1 MAPNDMLG
9 RIPPQNE
16 EAERAVL
23 GAILLNEKVLV
34 EVTDFLGKDDFYKV
48 AHQQLFGAIVSFRQE
63 SAETLDLITLSSY
76 LKRKDLVDQ
85 CGGLSYI
92 STLTSDVPTTTNAAY
107 YAKILKALSQRRKLL
122 LFSSKLKDKAY
133 DESHDIQKVIDEG
146 EQELSKLSNETAG
159 SDNYYSIKDLITS
172 TISDIELRSTSG
184 VKNGFETGYT
194 SLDSITGGLKKQDFI
209 IVGARPSIGK
219 TAFAL
224 SLTLNMIVKKKYRV
238 GFFSLEMSASS
249 LMERLLT
256 GHSRVDFSH
265 IRKATLRN
273 SEMSAIIDASSS
285 LYEAELYIQDTPN
298 MKLMELRAQARRMKL
313 EHDIQIIFIDY
324 IGLIDAEADA
334 RVPRHEQISIISR
347 SLKQLAR
354 ELDVP
359 VVCLSQ
365 VGRQADG
372 VEPKLSDLRDSG
384 SIEQDADVVV
394 LLHRDVTKNRT
405 DDPEEREKN
414 NLQETKIIMAKN
426 RNGETGTF
434 TLAFVSNIVRFEEL
448 EFSHKYV
455 AGNNPNA

>member
-1 MAPNDMLG
+1 MASNSMIG
-9 RIPPQNE
+9 RVPPQNE

-34 EVTDFLGKDDFYKV
+34 DVTDFLGKDDFYKV
-48 AHQQLFGAIVSFRQE
+48 AHQQLFGAIVTFRQE
-63 SAETLDLITLSSY
+63 SSESLDLITLSAY
-76 LKRKDLVDQ
+76 LKKKDLVDA

-92 STLTSDVPTTTNAAY
+92 STLTSDVPTTTNAVY
-107 YAKILKALSQRRKLL
+107 YAKILKAISQRRKLL
-122 LFSSKLKDKAY
+122 LFTSKLRDHAY

-146 EQELSKLSNETAG
+146 EQSLSKLSNETAG
-159 SDNYYSIKDLITS
+159 SDNYFNIKDLITT
-172 TISDIELRSTSG
+172 TINDIETRSTSG
-184 VKNGFETGYT
+184 VKNGFESGYT
-194 SLDSITGGLKKQDFI
+194 SLDSITGGFKKQEFI

-238 GFFSLEMSASS
+238 GFFSLEMSAAS

-256 GHSRVDFSH
+256 GQSRVDFSH
-265 IRKATLRN
+265 IRKATLKS
-273 SEMSAIIDASSS
+273 SEMSAIIDASGT
-285 LYEAELYIQDTPN
+285 LYESELYIQDTPN

-313 EHDIQIIFIDY
+313 EHDIQIIYIDY

-334 RVPRHEQISIISR
+334 RIPRHEQISIISR

-354 ELDVP
+354 ELDLP
-359 VVCLSQ
+359 VVCLCQ

-384 SIEQDADVVV
+384 SIEQDADVVI
-394 LLHRDVTKNRT
+394 LLHRDVGKNRT
-405 DDPEEREKN
+405 DDEEERKKN
-414 NLQETKIIMAKN
+414 LTQETKIIMAKN
-426 RNGETGTF
+426 RNGETGMF
-434 TLAFVSNIVRFEEL
+434 SLSFVSNIVRFEEL

>member
-1 MAPNDMLG
+1 M
-9 RIPPQNE
+9 
-16 EAERAVL
+16 
-23 GAILLNEKVLV
+23 
-34 EVTDFLGKDDFYKV
+34 
-48 AHQQLFGAIVSFRQE
+48 
-63 SAETLDLITLSSY
+63 
-76 LKRKDLVDQ
+76 
-85 CGGLSYI
+85 
-92 STLTSDVPTTTNAAY
+92 
-107 YAKILKALSQRRKLL
+107 
-122 LFSSKLKDKAY
+122 
-133 DESHDIQKVIDEG
+133 
-146 EQELSKLSNETAG
+146 
-159 SDNYYSIKDLITS
+159 
-172 TISDIELRSTSG
+172 RSTSG
-184 VKNGFETGYT
+184 IKNGFETGFLP
-194 SLDSITGGLKKQDFI
+194 LDSITGGFKKQEFI

-265 IRKATLRN
+265 IRKATLKN
-273 SEMSAIIDASSS
+273 SEMSSIIDASGA

-313 EHDIQIIFIDY
+313 EHDIQVIYIDY

-334 RVPRHEQISIISR
+334 RIPRHEQISIISR

-354 ELDVP
+354 ELDLP
-359 VVCLSQ
+359 VVCLCQ

-394 LLHRDVTKNRT
+394 LLHRDVGKNRT
-405 DDPEEREKN
+405 DDEAEREKN
-414 NLQETKIIMAKN
+414 NIQETKIIMAKN
-426 RNGETGTF
+426 RNGETGVF
-434 TLAFVSNIVRFEEL
+434 SLAFVSNIVRFEEM
-448 EFSHKYV
+448 EFSRKYV

>member
-1 MAPNDMLG
+1 MASNDMLG

-16 EAERAVL
+16 AAERAVL

-34 EVTDFLGKDDFYKV
+34 EVTDFLGKDDFYRV
-48 AHQQLFGAIVSFRQE
+48 SHQQLFGAIVSFRQE
-63 SAETLDLITLSSY
+63 SVETLDLITLSAY

-92 STLTSDVPTTTNAAY
+92 AALTSDVPTTTNAAY
-107 YAKILKALSQRRKLL
+107 YARILKALSQRRKLL
-122 LFSSKLKDKAY
+122 LFSSKLKDNAY
-133 DESHDIQKVIDEG
+133 DESQDIQKVIDEG
-146 EQELSKLSNETAG
+146 EQSLSKLSNETAG
-159 SDNYYSIKDLITS
+159 SDNYYSIKDLITT
-172 TISDIELRSTSG
+172 TITDIEQRSTSG
-184 VKNGFETGYT
+184 VKNGYETGYT
-194 SLDSITGGLKKQDFI
+194 SLDSITGGFKKQEFI

-224 SLTLNMIVKKKYRV
+224 SVTLNMIVKKKYRV

-265 IRKATLRN
+265 IRKATLKN
-273 SEMSAIIDASSS
+273 SEMSSIIDASGS

-384 SIEQDADVVV
+384 SIEQDADVVI

-405 DDPEEREKN
+405 DSLEERERN

-434 TLAFVSNIVRFEEL
+434 TLAFVSNIVRFEEM

>member
-1 MAPNDMLG
+1 MASNSMLG

-48 AHQQLFGAIVSFRQE
+48 AHQNLFDAIVTFRQE
-63 SAETLDLITLSSY
+63 STEALDLITLSAF
-76 LKRKDLVDQ
+76 LKRKSLVDQ

-122 LFSSKLKDKAY
+122 LFSSKLKDNAF
-133 DESHDIQKVIDEG
+133 DESQDIQKVIDEG
-146 EQELSKLSNETAG
+146 EQSLSKLSNETAG
-159 SDNYYSIKDLITS
+159 SDAYYSIKDLITD
-172 TISDIELRSTSG
+172 TISDIEDRSTHG
-184 VKNGFETGYT
+184 TKTGIESAYT
-194 SLDSITGGLKKQDFI
+194 PLDSITGGFKNQELI

-224 SLTLNMIVKKKYRV
+224 SLTLNMITKKKYRV
-238 GFFSLEMSASS
+238 GFFSLEMSAAS

-265 IRKATLRN
+265 IRKATLKN
-273 SEMSAIIDASSS
+273 SEMSAIIDASGS

-313 EHDIQIIFIDY
+313 EHDIQIMFVDY
-324 IGLIDAEADA
+324 IGLIDAQADA
-334 RVPRHEQISIISR
+334 RIPRHEQISIISR

-354 ELDVP
+354 ELDIP

-372 VEPKLSDLRDSG
+372 VEPKLSDLRESG
-384 SIEQDADVVV
+384 SIEQDADVVI
-394 LLHRDVTKNRT
+394 LLHRDVGKNRT
-405 DDPEEREKN
+405 DNEDDRQKN
-414 NLQETKIIMAKN
+414 LMQETKIIMAKN
-426 RNGETGTF
+426 RNGETGVF
-434 TLAFVSNIVRFEEL
+434 SLAFVSNIVRFEEM

>member
-1 MAPNDMLG
+1 MASDSMYG
-9 RIPPQNE
+9 RVPPQNE

-34 EVTDFLGKDDFYKV
+34 EITDFLGKDDFYRV
-48 AHQQLFGAIVSFRQE
+48 AHQNLFAAIVAFRQE
-63 SAETLDLITLSSY
+63 SSESLDLITLSSY
-76 LKRKDLVDQ
+76 LKRKDQVEE

-92 STLTSDVPTTTNAAY
+92 STLTSDVPTMTNAAY

-122 LFSSKLKDKAY
+122 LYASQLKDNAY
-133 DESHDIQKVIDEG
+133 DESQDIQKVIDEG
-146 EQELSKLSNETAG
+146 EQALSKLSNDTAG
-159 SDNYYSIKDLITS
+159 SDNYFSIKDLVTNA
-172 TISDIELRSTSG
+172 ISEIELRSTSG
-184 VKNGFETGYT
+184 IKNGFESGYAP
-194 SLDSITGGLKKQDFI
+194 LDSITGGFKKQEFI

-238 GFFSLEMSASS
+238 GFFSLEMSAAS

-256 GHSRVDFSH
+256 GHSRVDFTH
-265 IRKATLRN
+265 IRKATLKN

-285 LYEAELYIQDTPN
+285 LYDSELYIQDTPN

-384 SIEQDADVVV
+384 SIEQDADVVI

-405 DDPEEREKN
+405 DDEEQREKN
-414 NLQETKIIMAKN
+414 NIQETKIIMAKN
-426 RNGETGTF
+426 RNGETGMF
-434 TLAFVSNIVRFEEL
+434 SLAFVSNIVRFEEM